1 MADKDYKTT
10 IKIDADGNGAV
21 VTISRVKNALKGFG
35 DTVLRAGDTI
45 GRFVSAFAKLNWI
58 VASVQLLVSWMQN
71 LREWMNRAA
80 TASRELAE
88 RLRDESIATAAAH
101 AAEAYKKLN
110 KELAEANRLEK
121 ERNQILDRRK
131 SAQRDIEDAN
141 LEFSKAREIV
151 ALDPSQEGY
160 ADAKA
165 AIERKYERQAAE
177 TRFSREQED
186 ATQESRRLYAEAA
199 RKERAAN
206 AMQEVADRQWNVAK
220 RRQDVSREDD
230 FAANRSG
237 SAEDRKK
244 AEKSHKAWEAAYDAA
259 KATQDAVDALRRDAA
274 SLRLQGGEII
284 GSPGARARRDAA
296 LSRADIAERDAAV
309 AADARWREKDAAQQR
324 DQNDLDQR
332 LERRRSEETW
342 KREFKEAGQVP
353 ENPEERQ
360 LQMLQ
365 EREDRARTEIGELR
379 KQYDAE
385 MAKDVQSRD
394 EKLLDEL
401 KTGILDAQDKMF
413 SARSQRENL
422 TDEMA
427 QDAQNQLDQYADR
440 FAGAYAPGSNRL
452 TAMGL
457 GAGSGVDRVQEQM
470 ASSLKELVRLGQQQ
484 IAEIKAGNIRAADYV
499 AVYGD

>member
-10 IKIDADGNGAV
+10 IVINADAANAVSALGHVSQSLSGVGRAVGAV
-21 VTISRVKNALKGFG
+21 MRTLSR
-35 DTVLRAGDTI
+35 
-45 GRFVSAFAKLNWI
+45 LNWAI
-58 VASVQLLVSWMQN
+58 MAVQTIVSWVQQ
-71 LREWMNRAA
+71 LREWSNRAA
-80 TASRELAE
+80 TAARELAE

-101 AAEAYKKLN
+101 TSEAYKKLN

-141 LEFSKAREIV
+141 LEFSKASEIV

-199 RKERAAN
+199 RKEREAN
-206 AMQEVADRQWNVAK
+206 AMQKVADRQWKVAE
-220 RRQDVSREDD
+220 RRQDVSREAD

-237 SAEDRKK
+237 SAEDREK

-296 LSRADIAERDAAV
+296 LARADIAERDAAV
-309 AADARWREKDAAQQR
+309 AADARWREKEAAQQR
-324 DQNDLDQR
+324 DQSDLDQR
-332 LERRRSEETW
+332 LERRRSEEAW
-342 KREFKEAGQVP
+342 KREFKEAGQPAQPQAP
-353 ENPEERQ
+353 EKPEERQ

-365 EREDRARTEIGELR
+365 EREDQARTEMGELR
-379 KQYDAE
+379 KRYDAE
-385 MAKDVQSRD
+385 MNKDVQSRD
-394 EKLLDEL
+394 EQLLDEL
-401 KTGILDAQDKMF
+401 KTGILDAQDRMF
-413 SARSQRENL
+413 DARSQREDL
-422 TDEMA
+422 TDKLV

-440 FAGAYAPGSNRL
+440 FAGAYAPGGNRL

-470 ASSLKELVRLGQQQ
+470 ASSLRELVRLGQEQ
-484 IAEIKAGNIRAADYV
+484 IAEIKVGNIRAADNV